1 MSSYCRL
8 IVVSGRHNLISCCH
22 NSSSQNNFLFP
33 GSMPAKKEGFNRV
46 LDGLK
51 KRQLQ
56 HDFKLE
62 RAAETYEPIQNIGS
76 GAFGIVCEA
85 VETSSDYKVSIK
97 ER

>member
-1 MSSYCRL
+1 
-8 IVVSGRHNLISCCH
+8 
-22 NSSSQNNFLFP
+22 
-33 GSMPAKKEGFNRV
+33 MPAKKEGFNRV

-62 RAAETYEPIQNIGS
+62 RAAETYEPTQNIGS

-85 VETSSDYKVSIK
+85 VETSSNQKVTKNILI
-97 ER
+97 